1 MAKNKSIH
9 TMTIRNIDDL
19 VALVNYNTRVSCHKL
34 EKLAKRNRT
43 MTTIGLI
50 TAGVVIYIAD
60 KSRKLDEELYKL
72 SVRVKKLENKEGE

>member
-1 MAKNKSIH
+1 MAKNKSNRTMIIH
-9 TMTIRNIDDL
+9 DIEDL
-19 VALVNYNTRVSCHKL
+19 VALENHNTRALCHKL

-72 SVRVKKLENKEGE
+72 SIRVKKLENKEGE